1 MRANKSKSI
10 SKASKSGSL
19 KKNKKETLPKEDSNL
34 GKKNNNKN
42 ILSSINQ
49 DKIKNSN
56 KETKKKSLFIKKDN
70 SDHKKFQEKQKNNQ
84 KLESK
89 NIKDKKKIRDKI
101 KSNNIENISNLKSIT
116 KNNSKIKNN
125 KATEIEKSKDNSQS
139 KRLKEFRVQVD
150 KFLSTASK
158 SKETI
163 STYQETISTEENQK
177 NEKEKERES
186 SNITKKNI
194 IKEINENKSRYLR
207 NNRKKKTQK
216 NTESLTDKT
225 ELPKKN
231 DNNLSKGLTPIPTLQ
246 KKKDGETLDTNSK
259 DVQNAIMLR
268 RLEYN
273 DYIKSLNK
281 PKKPKPKPKPKPK
294 IYDNNKVNE
303 IQKFYRGFQTRIV
316 NQTINRL
323 KVNLCVTE
331 LTCLILREVLI
342 HSRRRITFY
351 LLKLYYHD
359 PFANI
364 GDKVDFNDKINT
376 KLSDKYY
383 NINNFKEGKTQRR
396 LHI

>member
-1 MRANKSKSI
+1 
-10 SKASKSGSL
+10 
-19 KKNKKETLPKEDSNL
+19 
-34 GKKNNNKN
+34 
-42 ILSSINQ
+42 
-49 DKIKNSN
+49 
-56 KETKKKSLFIKKDN
+56 
-70 SDHKKFQEKQKNNQ
+70 
-84 KLESK
+84 
-89 NIKDKKKIRDKI
+89 
-101 KSNNIENISNLKSIT
+101 
-116 KNNSKIKNN
+116 
-125 KATEIEKSKDNSQS
+125 
-139 KRLKEFRVQVD
+139 VQVD

-177 NEKEKERES
+177 KENEKERES
-186 SNITKKNI
+186 SNITQKNI
-194 IKEINENKSRYLR
+194 IKEVNESKSSNQR
-207 NNRKKKTQK
+207 NNTKKKTLK
-216 NTESLTDKT
+216 NTESLAEKI
-225 ELPKKN
+225 ELPKLN

-246 KKKDGETLDTNSK
+246 KKKDGETLDPNSK

-273 DYIKSLNK
+273 DYIKNLNK

-303 IQKFYRGFQTRIV
+303 IQKVYRGFQTRIV

-342 HSRRRITFY
+342 HSRRRIPFY

-359 PFANI
+359 PFVNI
-364 GDKVDFNDKINT
+364 GNEVDFNDKLNT

-383 NINNFKEGKTQRR
+383 NFNNFKEGKTQRR

>member
-1 MRANKSKSI
+1 MKANKSKSI
-10 SKASKSGSL
+10 SKASKPGSL
-19 KKNKKETLPKEDSNL
+19 KKNKKEILLKEEPNL

-42 ILSSINQ
+42 TLSSINQ
-49 DKIKNSN
+49 DKIKNNN
-56 KETKKKSLFIKKDN
+56 KETNKKSLFIKREN
-70 SDHKKFQEKQKNNQ
+70 SVHKKLQEKKKNNQ

-89 NIKDKKKIRDKI
+89 NIKDTKKIRDKI
-101 KSNNIENISNLKSIT
+101 KSSNIDNISNLKSI
-116 KNNSKIKNN
+116 KKDNSRIKNN
-125 KATEIEKSKDNSQS
+125 KVTEIEKTKENSQS

-177 NEKEKERES
+177 KENEKERES
-186 SNITKKNI
+186 SNITQKNI
-194 IKEINENKSRYLR
+194 IKEVNENKSSNQR
-207 NNRKKKTQK
+207 NNTKKKTLK
-216 NTESLTDKT
+216 NTESQTEKI
-225 ELPKKN
+225 ELPKLN

-246 KKKDGETLDTNSK
+246 KKKDGETLDPNSK

-273 DYIKSLNK
+273 DYIKNLNK

-303 IQKFYRGFQTRIV
+303 IQKVYRGFQTRIV

-342 HSRRRITFY
+342 HSRRRIPFY

-359 PFANI
+359 PFVNI
-364 GDKVDFNDKINT
+364 GNEVDFNDKLNT

-383 NINNFKEGKTQRR
+383 NFNNFKEGKTQRR